1 MGKGTVPAA
10 DRPRP
15 RRRSGCGPRGPP
27 RPVPDVPFCSGLPK
41 IGPNIDRHCSWFP
54 RPCCSP
60 RFTQKNPDIQ
70 TAPAFCIQVAK
81 RGRRAQQ
88 TKVTGAG
95 ARTLCKLC
103 SCFVLPYFG
112 ISPWRL
118 TFLSDFIFSKQKARL
133 TGRRAQ
139 NMDGVFA

>member
-1 MGKGTVPAA
+1 MRAPGAAPSGAGRSVLLRSAKNRSEHRPALFLVPA
-10 DRPRP
+10 
-15 RRRSGCGPRGPP
+15 SM
-27 RPVPDVPFCSGLPK
+27 L
-41 IGPNIDRHCSWFP
+41 
-54 RPCCSP
+54 
-60 RFTQKNPDIQ
+60 FTSLYTKNPDIQ

-103 SCFVLPYFG
+103 SCFVLPFFG

-133 TGRRAQ
+133 TGRRAH
-139 NMDGVFA
+139 NLDGVFA